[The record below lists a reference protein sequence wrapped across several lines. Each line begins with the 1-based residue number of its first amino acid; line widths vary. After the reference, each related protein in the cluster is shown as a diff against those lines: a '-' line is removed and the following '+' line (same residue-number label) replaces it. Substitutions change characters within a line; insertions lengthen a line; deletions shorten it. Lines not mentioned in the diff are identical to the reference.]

1 MNPARLTTFLAL
13 FLVALVLIIT
23 PSLRAADNSDWANL
37 KQLTP
42 GQKAKVSL
50 RDGKS
55 YQGDLQSVSDDALVI
70 HSASGDQTLP
80 RQTVQRV
87 SIKRN
92 GHRGRHALIG
102 AAIGAGAGLGFGVAV
117 DNCSPTVIICTGN
130 KGKAILTP
138 AFALIGAGIGALFPV
153 GAWQEIYRSR

>member
-1 MNPARLTTFLAL
+1 MNSAKRTDFVPLLFLAL
-13 FLVALVLIIT
+13 ALIIS

-42 GQKAKVSL
+42 GQKTKVSL
-50 RDGKS
+50 TDGKS
-55 YQGDLQSVSDDALVI
+55 YQGDLQSLSDDAVVL
-70 HSASGDQTLP
+70 HFATGDQTFA

-102 AAIGAGAGLGFGVAV
+102 AAIGAGAGLGFGIAV
-117 DNCSPTVIICTGN
+117 DNCSPTVIVCTGN
-130 KGKAILTP
+130 KGKGILTP
-138 AFALIGAGIGALFPV
+138 AFALIGAGIGALLPAR
-153 GAWQEIYRSR
+153 AWQVIYRSR